1 MQSKPQKLFLV
12 ASLLGIFMLLVLS
25 LTLNP
30 KEISACSINKTQDN
44 EKVSIKGIVIDERV
58 LSENFKLLILKN
70 NGCEVDITCNC
81 LQSFINNNVSI
92 AGKVQTYN
100 NKKQISAEMI
110 END

>member
-1 MQSKPQKLFLV
+1 
-12 ASLLGIFMLLVLS
+12 MLLVLS

-30 KEISACSINKTQDN
+30 KEISACGINKTGDN
-44 EKVSIKGIVIDERV
+44 EKVSIRGIVINERT

-70 NGCEVDITCNC
+70 NGCEIDITCNC
-81 LQSFINNNVSI
+81 LQSFLNNNVSV

-100 NKKQISAEMI
+100 NKKQISADRI